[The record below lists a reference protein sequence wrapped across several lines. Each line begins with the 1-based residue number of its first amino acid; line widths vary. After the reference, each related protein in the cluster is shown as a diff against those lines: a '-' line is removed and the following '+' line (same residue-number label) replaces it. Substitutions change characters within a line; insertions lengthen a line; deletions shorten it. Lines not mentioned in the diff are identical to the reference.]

1 MAAPTPPP
9 HSVLPEKAKEN
20 RRSFVVNPQQPVKI
34 EEMTEENACDYLM
47 HQSTAILPKQYR
59 KGNLKDMR
67 KALDKIA
74 QYDKGAWAYEAVD
87 GHYEPKGKAVQYIQQ
102 KYYDPLWLDYD
113 NKVQTLRDL
122 KETHEVAEHKPEG
135 VSFKDWKKSW
145 PEEVH
150 DQSRTVSNAHRK
162 MNRAVGIVKFLTL
175 YSTSDDF
182 KKNYDNMLKCCK
194 NMNTAM
200 HELYMDTHERT
211 EESKRENPHMESN
224 FSYSISSRVDPAKI
238 SFLLSD
244 SATDTKKS
252 LKQPATRAAKK
263 DLQAPAQ
270 PTRGRQ
276 VTSWKSKLG
285 FGVN

>member
-1 MAAPTPPP
+1 MAEQKPLVPEQAKQQRNRVNVMT
-9 HSVLPEKAKEN
+9 LPKQN
-20 RRSFVVNPQQPVKI
+20 I
-34 EEMTEENACDYLM
+34 DEMTEENACDYLM

-59 KGNLKDMR
+59 KANLKDMR

-74 QYDKGAWAYEAVD
+74 QYDKNAWEYEAV
-87 GHYEPKGKAVQYIQQ
+87 GGEYEPKGKAVKYIEQ

-113 NKVQTLRDL
+113 ENEQYLRQL
-122 KETHEVAEHKPEG
+122 KLANGVTDHKPKD
-135 VSFKDWKKSW
+135 VSFKDWKNTW
-145 PEEVH
+145 PEEVC
-150 DQSRTVSNAHRK
+150 DQNRKVINARGK
-162 MNRAVGIVKFLTL
+162 LRRAEQITKFLTL

-182 KKNYDNMLKCCK
+182 KRDYDNMLKCCK
-194 NMNTAM
+194 SINTAM
-200 HELYMDTHERT
+200 HELYMEPRERS
-211 EESKRENPHMESN
+211 EESKRKNPHMESN
-224 FSYSISSRVDPAKI
+224 FSYSISSRVDPGKI
-238 SFLLSD
+238 SFLLRD

-276 VTSWKSKLG
+276 VASWKSKLG